1 MRNHFI
7 GRPTRR
13 RVLAGLSVAASAS
26 LLPSG
31 LLAADAIGEVT
42 ALTGDATAERGAAPV
57 ALRIGADVMVRDL
70 IRTGNRSFL
79 AMRLGDETDM
89 RLGEDAELLIDEYLL
104 DIRGTFDLSNGAM
117 VFDRPETEPKTA
129 TTIRTVFGQLGV
141 RGTRFFAGPSNG
153 VFGVFVERGAV
164 SVTAAGTTQDLSSG
178 EGVDIAAPG
187 APASGVARWSDE
199 RIAEAFAS
207 VEPG

>member
-1 MRNHFI
+1 MRSLFAGHPN
-7 GRPTRR
+7 RR
-13 RVLAGLSVAASAS
+13 RVLAGLSVAVSGM
-26 LLPSG
+26 LLPSR

-42 ALTGDATAERGAAPV
+42 ALTGEATAERGKEPV

-70 IRTGNRSFL
+70 IKTGNQSFL

-104 DIRGTFDLSNGAM
+104 DIGGTFDLSNGAM
-117 VFDRPETEPKTA
+117 VFDRPESAPKTA

-153 VFGVFVERGAV
+153 VFGVFVERGAL
-164 SVTAAGTTQDLSSG
+164 SVTAAGATQLLSSG
-178 EGVDIAAPG
+178 DGVDIPAPG
-187 APASGVARWSDE
+187 APASDIIRWSDE
-199 RIAEAFAS
+199 RIASAFAS
-207 VEPG
+207 VEPR

>member
-1 MRNHFI
+1 MRSQFVGH
-7 GRPTRR
+7 PTRR

-26 LLPSG
+26 LLPSR

-42 ALTGDATAERGAAPV
+42 ELTGEATAERGAAPV
-57 ALRIGADVMVRDL
+57 ALRVGADVMVRDL
-70 IRTGNRSFL
+70 IKTGNRSFL
-79 AMRLGDETDM
+79 AMRLGAETDM

-117 VFDRPETEPKTA
+117 VFDRPEAAPKTA
-129 TTIRTVFGQLGV
+129 TTIRTVFGQIGV

-164 SVTAAGTTQDLSSG
+164 RVTAAGTTQDLSPG
-178 EGVDIAAPG
+178 EGVDIAAPS
-187 APASGVARWSDE
+187 APASEVARWSDE
-199 RIAEAFAS
+199 RIAAAFAS